1 MIPKQIKIKNK
12 ILPKQPGV
20 YFMKDAAGRVLYVGK
35 AASLKSR
42 VESYFGRPHD
52 SRIDEMVGKIARIDY
67 QVTPTALDA
76 LLFEARI
83 INTLK
88 PFYNIQRRDDKSFLF
103 VAFLREDYPKPVLLR
118 LPEMRIARKQ
128 KKILTEFGP
137 FLSAASLRA
146 SLDIL
151 RKIFPWSEC
160 DPPRAGKTARP
171 CFYYHLKQCPGVC
184 VGAITKNE
192 YKKWIYQLIAFFKG
206 KRKEVE
212 RALEKE
218 MNTASKALDFE
229 KATLIRNRL
238 HNLQHI
244 RDVNLMKRD
253 FYEDISTEM
262 PSKAGAINAMG
273 RIEAYD
279 ISNISGQ
286 YAVGSM
292 VVFEHGEPKKSEYKK
307 FKIKTV
313 KGANDVAMI
322 YEVLYRRFAHV
333 PGGTQESWP
342 MPELILIDGGTA
354 QLKSADRA
362 LANRRVHVPIISLAK
377 GITRKGVTFV
387 YVPDP
392 ELDRIIK
399 EYKNLLIQLRD
410 EAHRF
415 AIAYYRKRHR
425 KSLVV
430 Y

>member
-1 MIPKQIKIKNK
+1 MAIPKIIKIKNGK
-12 ILPKQPGV
+12 LPQQPGV

-52 SRIDEMVGKIARIDY
+52 SRIDEMVSKIARIDY

-76 LLFEARI
+76 LLLEARI

-103 VAFLREDYPKPVLLR
+103 VVFLREDYPKPLLLR
-118 LPEMRIARKQ
+118 LPELRIARKQ
-128 KKILTEFGP
+128 KKILAEFGP

-151 RKIFPWSEC
+151 RKIFPWCEC
-160 DPPRAGKTARP
+160 EPPRAGKIARP

-184 VGAITKNE
+184 VGAITRTE
-192 YKKWIYQLIAFFKG
+192 YRKIVYQLVQFFKG

-212 RALEKE
+212 RAMQKE
-218 MNTASKALDFE
+218 MDSASKALDFE
-229 KATLIRNRL
+229 KAALVRNRL

-244 RDVNLMKRD
+244 RDINLIKRD
-253 FYEDISTEM
+253 FYDDLSFGQAIEGTINM
-262 PSKAGAINAMG
+262 AG
-273 RIEAYD
+273 RVEAYD

-292 VVFEHGEPKKSEYKK
+292 VVFEHGVPKKSEYKK

-322 YEVLYRRFAHV
+322 YEVLHRRFAHV
-333 PGGTQESWP
+333 PGGEHEAWP
-342 MPELILIDGGTA
+342 MPELILIDGGIP

-392 ELDRIIK
+392 ELDRIAK